1 MTLYTYRAEILRVV
15 DGDTVEAEID
25 LGFHVTMR
33 RMVRLRGINAP
44 EVHGATKAEGER
56 AAAHLFGLT
65 VNKRLT
71 IQTHLDKD
79 DKYGRVLGVLFDG
92 TINLNDKMIADGCA
106 VPYMV

>member
-1 MTLYTYRAEILRVV
+1 MTLHTYSCTVIRTI
-15 DGDTVEAEID
+15 DGDTCEVAID
-25 LGFHVTMR
+25 LGFHVTLR
-33 RMVRLRGINAP
+33 RLVRLRGINAP
-44 EVHGATKAEGER
+44 EVHGETKAAGER

-71 IQTHLDKD
+71 IQTYLDKN

-92 TINLNDKMIADGCA
+92 TINLNDMMVKDGCA